1 MIAGLQQWATA
12 LATAAAVF
20 LALVLVRRI
29 GVRHL
34 TTLAARTTNRIDDLA
49 LALLQGTR
57 RYFLA
62 AVALW
67 PAASL
72 LPLPPTIA
80 RVLEVLAVIVTILQA
95 AVWGNVVIAHLL
107 EHRVQRL
114 RQEDPAGATTL
125 TALTVLS
132 RIGLWSA
139 LLLLA
144 LDNVGID
151 ITALVAGL
159 GIGGVAIALATQN
172 ILGDLFASLSIV
184 LDKPFVVGDF
194 IIVGDLLGTVEH
206 VGLKTTRV
214 RSLSGEQLVF
224 SNADLLNSRIRNF
237 KRMAERRVVFS
248 LGVTYQMSEA
258 QLNSIPGTLR
268 GIIAS
273 EPGVRFDRAHFKEYG
288 DSALTFEVVYFV
300 LDPDYNIYMDIQ
312 ERINFAIFRR
322 FAADGIDFAYPTRT
336 LHLHS
341 AGSPPDV

>member
-1 MIAGLQQWATA
+1 
-12 LATAAAVF
+12 
-20 LALVLVRRI
+20 VRRL

-34 TTLAARTTNRIDDLA
+34 AALAARTTNRVDDLA
-49 LALLQGTR
+49 LALFRGTR
-57 RYFLA
+57 TYFLA

-67 PAASL
+67 PAANL
-72 LPLPPTIA
+72 LSLPPVGTRALQI
-80 RVLEVLAVIVTILQA
+80 LAVIVAILQA
-95 AVWGNVVIAHLL
+95 GTWGNVVIAHLL

-114 RQEDPAGATTL
+114 REEDPAGATTL
-125 TALTVLS
+125 TALTVLA
-132 RIGLWSA
+132 RIGLWAA

-224 SNADLLNSRIRNF
+224 SNADLLDSRIRNF
-237 KRMAERRVVFS
+237 KRMTERRVVFN
-248 LGVTYQMSEA
+248 LGVTYQTPEERLA
-258 QLNSIPGTLR
+258 AIPGLLR
-268 GIIAS
+268 GIITS
-273 EPGVRFDRAHFKEYG
+273 EPGVRFDRAHFKDYG

-300 LDPDYNIYMDIQ
+300 LDPDYNTYMDTQ

-322 FAADGIDFAYPTRT
+322 FAGDGIDFAYPTRT
-336 LHLHS
+336 VHLHT
-341 AGSPPDV
+341 AGASHA

>member
-1 MIAGLQQWATA
+1 
-12 LATAAAVF
+12 
-20 LALVLVRRI
+20 
-29 GVRHL
+29 
-34 TTLAARTTNRIDDLA
+34 
-49 LALLQGTR
+49 
-57 RYFLA
+57 
-62 AVALW
+62 
-67 PAASL
+67 
-72 LPLPPTIA
+72 
-80 RVLEVLAVIVTILQA
+80 
-95 AVWGNVVIAHLL
+95 
-107 EHRVQRL
+107 VQRL

-125 TALTVLS
+125 TALTVLA
-132 RIGLWSA
+132 RIGLWAA

-151 ITALVAGL
+151 ITTLVAGL

-224 SNADLLNSRIRNF
+224 SNADLLGSRIRNY
-237 KRMAERRVVFS
+237 KRMVERRIVFS
-248 LGVTYQMSEA
+248 LGVTYQTSEE
-258 QLNSIPGTLR
+258 QLASIPGMLR
-268 GIIAS
+268 GIIAA

-300 LDPDYNIYMDIQ
+300 LDPDYNVYMDTQ

-322 FAADGIDFAYPTRT
+322 FAGDGIDFAYPTRT
-336 LHLHS
+336 VHLHP
-341 AGSPPDV
+341 AGATDA

>member
-1 MIAGLQQWATA
+1 MIAGLQQWALA
-12 LATAAAVF
+12 LATAAALF
-20 LALVLVRRI
+20 LALVLVRRL

-34 TTLAARTTNRIDDLA
+34 AALAARTTNRVDDLA
-49 LALLQGTR
+49 LALFRGTR
-57 RYFLA
+57 TYFLA

-67 PAASL
+67 PAANL
-72 LPLPPTIA
+72 LALPAVGA
-80 RVLEVLAVIVTILQA
+80 RALQILAVIVAILQA
-95 AVWGNVVIAHLL
+95 GRWGNVVIAHML

-114 RQEDPAGATTL
+114 REEDPAGATTL
-125 TALTVLS
+125 TALTVLA
-132 RIGLWSA
+132 RIGLWAA

-224 SNADLLNSRIRNF
+224 SNADLLDSRIRNF
-237 KRMAERRVVFS
+237 KRMTERRVVFN
-248 LGVTYQMSEA
+248 LGVTYQTPEERLA
-258 QLNSIPGTLR
+258 AIPGLLR
-268 GIIAS
+268 GIITS

-300 LDPDYNIYMDIQ
+300 LDPDYNTYMDTQ

-322 FAADGIDFAYPTRT
+322 FGGDGIDFAYPTRT
-336 LHLHS
+336 VHLHT
-341 AGSPPDV
+341 AGAPHA

>member
-12 LATAAAVF
+12 LATAAAAF
-20 LALVLVRRI
+20 LALLLVRRI
-29 GVRHL
+29 GIRHL
-34 TTLAARTTNRIDDLA
+34 AALAARTTNRVDDLA
-49 LALLQGTR
+49 LALLRGTR
-57 RYFLA
+57 TYTLA
-62 AVALW
+62 AAALW
-67 PAASL
+67 PAATL
-72 LPLPPTIA
+72 LPLPAAVT
-80 RVLEVLAVIVTILQA
+80 RGLQVVAVIITVLQA
-95 AVWGNVVIAHLL
+95 AAWGNVVIAHLL

-125 TALTVLS
+125 TALTVLA
-132 RIGLWSA
+132 RIGLWAA

-224 SNADLLNSRIRNF
+224 SNADLLGSRIRNY
-237 KRMAERRVVFS
+237 KRMAERRVVFG
-248 LGVTYQMSEA
+248 LGVTYQTSEE
-258 QLNSIPGTLR
+258 QLASIPGTLR
-268 GIIAS
+268 GIITA

-300 LDPDYNIYMDIQ
+300 LDPDYNTYMDTQ

-322 FAADGIDFAYPTRT
+322 FAGDGIDFAYPTRT
-336 LHLHS
+336 VHLHP
-341 AGSPPDV
+341 AGARDA

>member
-20 LALVLVRRI
+20 LALLLVRRI
-29 GVRHL
+29 GTRHL
-34 TTLAARTTNRIDDLA
+34 AALAGRTTNRVDDLA
-49 LALLQGTR
+49 LALLRGTR
-57 RYFLA
+57 TYFLA
-62 AVALW
+62 AAALW
-67 PAASL
+67 PAATL
-72 LPLPPTIA
+72 LPLPTA
-80 RVLEVLAVIVTILQA
+80 VTRGLQVVAVIIVVLQA
-95 AVWGNVVIAHLL
+95 AAWGNVVIAHLL

-125 TALTVLS
+125 TALTVLA
-132 RIGLWSA
+132 RIGLWAA

-151 ITALVAGL
+151 ITTLVAGL

-224 SNADLLNSRIRNF
+224 SNADLLGSRIRNY
-237 KRMAERRVVFS
+237 KRMAERRIVFS
-248 LGVTYQMSEA
+248 LGVTYQTSEE
-258 QLNSIPGTLR
+258 QLASIPGMLR
-268 GIIAS
+268 GIIAA
-273 EPGVRFDRAHFKEYG
+273 EPGVRFDRAHFK
-288 DSALTFEVVYFV
+288 
-300 LDPDYNIYMDIQ
+300 
-312 ERINFAIFRR
+312 
-322 FAADGIDFAYPTRT
+322 
-336 LHLHS
+336 
-341 AGSPPDV
+341 

>member
-1 MIAGLQQWATA
+1 MIAGLQQWAIA

-20 LALVLVRRI
+20 LALLLVRRL

-34 TTLAARTTNRIDDLA
+34 AALAARTSTRIDDLA
-49 LALLQGTR
+49 LGLLRGTR
-57 RYFLA
+57 TYFLA

-67 PAASL
+67 PAANL
-72 LPLPPTIA
+72 LPLPPAVA
-80 RVLEVLAVIVTILQA
+80 RVLQVLAVIVTILQA

-125 TALTVLS
+125 TALTVLA
-132 RIGLWSA
+132 RLGLWTA

-224 SNADLLNSRIRNF
+224 SNADLLGSRIRNF

-248 LGVTYQMSEA
+248 LGVTYQTPEERLA
-258 QLNSIPGTLR
+258 AIPGILR

-273 EPGVRFDRAHFKEYG
+273 EPGVRFDRAHFKDYG

-300 LDPDYNIYMDIQ
+300 LDPDYNKYMDTQ

-322 FAADGIDFAYPTRT
+322 FAADRIDFAYPTRT
-336 LHLHS
+336 VHLHS
-341 AGSPPDV
+341 AEAGPDG